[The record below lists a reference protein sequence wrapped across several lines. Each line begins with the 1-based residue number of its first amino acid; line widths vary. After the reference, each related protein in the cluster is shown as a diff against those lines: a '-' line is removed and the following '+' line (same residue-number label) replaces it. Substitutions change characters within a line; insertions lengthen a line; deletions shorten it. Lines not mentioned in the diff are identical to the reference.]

1 MVKMKPNVDD
11 SLIAKANKFVE
22 TKFAAVNIIPT
33 HSIEVGNILQNEMD
47 ADSELIAAGIL
58 HDTLEDTNT
67 SVEELTAEFSSA
79 IAKLVCEVSHKK
91 NPTHGDRIS
100 YYDQLKTASPQAK
113 MIKLADILSH
123 MRAFGRIYE
132 ANEQHEHPKFKNNH
146 LYIAQIRSF
155 IESVPND
162 VPVKYLVIDA
172 VDRLESLHKNISW

>member
-67 SVEELTAEFSSA
+67 RVDTFRQRQKQFFIKRCEE
-79 IAKLVCEVSHKK
+79 
-91 NPTHGDRIS
+91 
-100 YYDQLKTASPQAK
+100 
-113 MIKLADILSH
+113 
-123 MRAFGRIYE
+123 
-132 ANEQHEHPKFKNNH
+132 
-146 LYIAQIRSF
+146 
-155 IESVPND
+155 
-162 VPVKYLVIDA
+162 
-172 VDRLESLHKNISW
+172 